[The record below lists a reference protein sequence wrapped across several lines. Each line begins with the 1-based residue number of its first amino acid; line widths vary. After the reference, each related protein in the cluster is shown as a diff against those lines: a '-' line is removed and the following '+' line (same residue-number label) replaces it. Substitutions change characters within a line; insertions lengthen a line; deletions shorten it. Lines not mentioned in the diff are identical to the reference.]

1 MADNHK
7 EAGAAYANEID
18 SADFDNLKLILD
30 NPHLSHE
37 AKDWFDGALRVVAER
52 RHEKTYSELTA

>member
-7 EAGAAYANEID
+7 EAGAEYASKLDI
-18 SADFDNLKLILD
+18 ADFDNVKLILE
-30 NPHLSHE
+30 NPHLSQD

-52 RHEKTYSELTA
+52 RHEKVYSEMTA